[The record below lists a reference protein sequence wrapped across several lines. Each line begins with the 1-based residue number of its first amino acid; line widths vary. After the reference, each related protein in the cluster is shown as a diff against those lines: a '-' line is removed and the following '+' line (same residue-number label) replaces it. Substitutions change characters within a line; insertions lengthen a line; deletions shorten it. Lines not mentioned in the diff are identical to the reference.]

1 MWQVK
6 EYCRSLRRSEAA
18 PESSDKHPL
27 ALVTT
32 LLDWAVTAKRVGQLI
47 ALPFDQAE
55 EQVILLNLHMRFVN
69 LCVYQDLPIQQLLEA
84 YA

>member
-1 MWQVK
+1 MK

-18 PESSDKHPL
+18 PESLSKHPL
-27 ALVTT
+27 ALVTA

-55 EQVILLNLHMRFVN
+55 EQVNTRQPTYVLLVFVN
-69 LCVYQDLPIQQLLEA
+69 VPDIS
-84 YA
+84 